1 MGRHYGQLTEA
12 ERCEIFRL
20 RAEGMSQ
27 SEIARLI
34 GRDKGTISREL
45 RRNALPKTGYMPVT
59 AERMALGRRH
69 RKRKSKIER
78 SSSLREIVH
87 EQLISM
93 GRSPEQIAGRL
104 KLEQGEP
111 VISHESIYRFIYSY
125 EGRKEKL
132 HRYLPQAK
140 SKRGRRARKGNGS
153 FIPNR
158 VSIHERP
165 AIINDRSKFG
175 HWEGD
180 LMAFSR
186 PGQNNVVLAERKCRF
201 VLAARQSDKTAA
213 TTTASLNKLLR
224 GLPEQAKRSI
234 TFDNGGEF
242 VGHAALGMQAYFCDP
257 HSPWQKGGVENA
269 IGRLRREL
277 PRATSK
283 ADYSQ
288 ADFDDIIAAYNDTPR
303 KCLGFKTPAEAI
315 LAEINSRVALDV

>member
-1 MGRHYGQLTEA
+1 
-12 ERCEIFRL
+12 
-20 RAEGMSQ
+20 MSQ

-45 RRNALPKTGYMPVT
+45 RRNALPKTGYTPVT

-69 RKRKSKIER
+69 RKGKSKIER

-87 EQLISM
+87 EQLTSL

-111 VISHESIYRFIYSY
+111 VISHKSIYRFIYSY

-140 SKRGRRARKGNGS
+140 SKHGRRARKGNGS

-175 HWEGD
+175 HWEGVT
-180 LMAFSR
+180 LHLIVIMRWFAH
-186 PGQNNVVLAERKCRF
+186 V
-201 VLAARQSDKTAA
+201 TAA
-213 TTTASLNKLLR
+213 YLR
-224 GLPEQAKRSI
+224 IFWR
-234 TFDNGGEF
+234 
-242 VGHAALGMQAYFCDP
+242 
-257 HSPWQKGGVENA
+257 
-269 IGRLRREL
+269 
-277 PRATSK
+277 
-283 ADYSQ
+283 
-288 ADFDDIIAAYNDTPR
+288 DIINYAAIMIMSW
-303 KCLGFKTPAEAI
+303 A
-315 LAEINSRVALDV
+315 RVECRAWSWRVR